1 LPPEERDPAY
11 LWDMLD
17 AAETVRQLVAGLS
30 IEAYLRDRRSQLA
43 VERGIE
49 ILGEAARRVST
60 SFQRLHPEIPWA
72 GIISQRNV
80 IAHEYGEI
88 KQERIWVVATVH
100 VEELI
105 VKLRPLVP
113 TIPPA

>member
-1 LPPEERDPAY
+1 
-11 LWDMLD
+11 MLD
-17 AAETVRQLVAGLS
+17 AAQTVRQLVAGLS
-30 IEAYLRDRRSQLA
+30 VDSYLRDRRSQLA

-49 ILGEAARRVST
+49 ILGEAARRVSA

-100 VEELI
+100 IEEL

-113 TIPPA
+113 TIPPD